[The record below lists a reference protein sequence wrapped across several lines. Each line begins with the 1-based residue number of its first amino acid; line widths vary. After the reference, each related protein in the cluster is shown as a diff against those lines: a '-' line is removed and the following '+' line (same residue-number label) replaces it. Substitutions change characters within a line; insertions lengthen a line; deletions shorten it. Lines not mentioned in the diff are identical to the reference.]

1 MALTPEEQAELD
13 ALEAEFGGQAA
24 PAAPGLSPEEEAEL
38 QALEAEFGQA
48 APPPPAAAP
57 SPYFEG
63 IASVETRGQ
72 KDPYRARNPQSNA
85 LGKYQFVWSVWGDRI
100 RKFANNPKLTPEDFL
115 NNPQLQEAYVR
126 ENYKEI
132 RGQAERLQRE
142 YGQVLKAR
150 GIEDLDD
157 LTALVHFQGYPRS
170 QEFLRTGRQVRSPGE
185 VNLDVKDYIAK
196 FKQAKAA
203 LGQPEQPPVAMKAA
217 PAAPAPKKEKDIF
230 EPFRTRKDVQELQKE
245 MAAVVS
251 PEEKKALDDEVLKQ
265 AQQTMI
271 SGKAEEIRILP
282 SELTAL
288 ARLHDVPVS
297 SLEGWSSFLG
307 TPEAK
312 NKGLVEEVGEFAKY
326 IGGTLSNMVGL
337 GLPQKLAV
345 ETQANPKM
353 RGALEDLRTLAD
365 AKRSGL
371 VRAAEFAG
379 GLKVLSV
386 PIKAAETAAK
396 AAKLGAAA
404 TTAAKGAAIAGELAV
419 GGAAQAESG
428 KEVAG
433 AATSLAIGL
442 PLLGGAKLAG
452 ETVGLLRTAASKA
465 SKALQDADPQ
475 FLEKATAKAGE
486 QFQGVDTILNTSVIR
501 NTSVTGEDLK
511 DATKLA
517 EKLGPQNV
525 QQIAEHV
532 QQTRPVMVE
541 IVKENLARVGQDTPE
556 RVNQEVAR
564 WFTENSIRQVA
575 LETFG
580 TKIPYRQGDVLKT
593 IRTVLNKPEDAAA
606 ALNRMRVSQ
615 VVRSE
620 VRRGNYQKLP
630 EVASSLKRVGDVVV
644 GSRYA
649 AEAIDRR
656 HGTKI
661 VPTLDAMS
669 RKFNEFHAYLRPKAE
684 EVSTL
689 IKNTRAADLST
700 EDLYQKLDKG
710 GKFGDEAKDA
720 ILQSWRKFFSDSA
733 DDAGKLGV
741 QIQKRA
747 NYVPYAMKP
756 QEELYTTLKEAVEQF
771 KTKHG
776 VDLLNQDLTK
786 EQVKEFKN
794 MKGFES
800 DLLRSLDILSG
811 DPKLKN
817 YQAKLL
823 GVLNDSKTG
832 AINRVISA
840 RALERTGDELPS
852 LIRDQDVGRLAQ
864 RWLESTFKAG
874 TMRDSIAELRTASQL
889 MRTIGDKR
897 ANKYLNNLVADLSGM
912 PRDGGIG
919 RELSQVKANM
929 AANIADKALNSTGP
943 QKLAY
948 WGVQKFTDA
957 MPLLYNTMYSNA
969 LGFSPRQ
976 AIANISALATQTIP
990 ELGYAFGSKTA
1001 SKALISVLNDLTYGK
1016 EIVVKNPAVAKKLGV
1031 EVGSTIKTRSMRGWL
1046 ENEGLAS
1053 SQWNENI
1060 ERSIAN
1066 SMKKSWVGEISE
1078 PVIRA
1083 YAKVGMAMFEATET
1097 IYRVMAV
1104 DMAKQVNKAITKGE
1118 PEAAKFL
1125 DSLPRSYRKL
1135 VDGAKDEAAKEKL
1148 LTDYIIGKTVY
1159 NYNQASAS
1167 EIGRSLG
1174 PILLSFTKWPTEQL
1188 GDAVNTFTKN
1198 GVTAGAAD
1206 FLYRRMA
1213 PLAALIMLDQMT
1225 GWREDPETAFLVT
1238 GKKGMQQ
1245 WAPVNSLAS
1254 IFGGDVAPPIVSVP
1268 AAAAKA
1274 AVTADPEAAAKAT
1287 MDAARL
1293 FIPGAKIYSVV
1304 TDMMETF

>member
-1 MALTPEEQAELD
+1 MADNKDPFSEFAVQEQPEAPAD
-13 ALEAEFGGQAA
+13 PFAEFATQQAA
-24 PAAPGLSPEEEAEL
+24 PVVATAPQKTTDTESVVLEEAKKAGLQGKEL
-38 QALEAEFGQA
+38 AAFMAQTAHESHDFRAMKEYGGGKQSYSGGQRYMGRGPIQLTHDYNYKKFGDKL
-48 APPPPAAAP
+48 
-57 SPYFEG
+57 G
-63 IASVETRGQ
+63 I
-72 KDPYRARNPQSNA
+72 D
-85 LGKYQFVWSVWGDRI
+85 L
-100 RKFANNPKLTPEDFL
+100 L
-115 NNPQLQEAYVR
+115 NNPELAADPRIGAQIAV
-126 ENYKEI
+126 
-132 RGQAERLQRE
+132 E
-142 YGQVLKAR
+142 YWK
-150 GIEDLDD
+150 D
-157 LTALVHFQGYPRS
+157 
-170 QEFLRTGRQVRSPGE
+170 QVRPKVSNWDDVFQHSRAINRPSAKSAAE
-185 VNLDVKDYIAK
+185 VRGMEDRTAK
-196 FKQAKAA
+196 YQKYSAQ
-203 LGQPEQPPVAMKAA
+203 LVQPEAPPVAIKAPA
-217 PAAPAPKKEKDIF
+217 PAAAPKKEKDIF
-230 EPFRTRKDVQELQKE
+230 EPFRTRKDVEELKKE
-245 MAAVVS
+245 MQAVVS
-251 PEEKKALDDEVLKQ
+251 PEEKKTLDEEAIKQ
-265 AQQTMI
+265 AQATMI

-288 ARLHDVPVS
+288 ARMHDVPVS

-312 NKGLVEEVGEFAKY
+312 RKGIVEEAGEFAKY

-353 RGALEDLRTLAD
+353 RMALEDLRTLAD

-379 GLKVLSV
+379 GFKVASAG
-386 PIKAAETAAK
+386 IKAAEVAAK
-396 AAKLGAAA
+396 AAKLGAAG
-404 TTAAKGAAIAGELAV
+404 TAAAKAGAVAGELV
-419 GGAAQAESG
+419 LGGAAQAESG
-428 KEVAG
+428 KEAAG
-433 AATSLAIGL
+433 AATSLALGGA
-442 PLLGGAKLAG
+442 LLGGAKLAG
-452 ETVGLLRTAASKA
+452 ETVGLLRTATAKA

-501 NTSVTGEDLK
+501 NTSVSGDDLK
-511 DATKLA
+511 DAAKLA

-541 IVKENLARVGQDTPE
+541 IVKENLERVGQATPE
-556 RVNQEVAR
+556 RINQEVAR
-564 WFTENSIRQVA
+564 WFTENSVRQIA

-580 TKIPYRQGDVLKT
+580 TKIPYRQGDVLRT

-620 VRRGNYQKLP
+620 VRRGNYQKMP
-630 EVASSLKRVGDVVV
+630 EVASSLKRIGDVVV

-661 VPTLDAMS
+661 VPTLDNMS
-669 RKFNEFHAYLRPKAE
+669 RKFNEFHAYLRPRAE

-756 QEELYTTLKEAVEQF
+756 QEELYTTLKEAAEQF
-771 KTKHG
+771 RTKHG

-840 RALERTGDELPS
+840 RALERTGNELPS

-919 RELSQVKANM
+919 RELSQIKSNM
-929 AANIADKALNSTGP
+929 AANLADKAMNATGTEKLVYST
-943 QKLAY
+943 
-948 WGVQKFTDA
+948 VQKFTDA
-957 MPLLYNTMYSNA
+957 MPLLYNSMYSNA

-1001 SKALISVLNDLTYGK
+1001 SKALISVLNDLTYGR
-1016 EIVVKNPAVAKKLGV
+1016 EIVVKSPAVAKKLGV
-1031 EVGSTIKTRSMRGWL
+1031 EVGSTIKTRSMRRWL

-1066 SMKKSWVGEISE
+1066 SMKKSWIGEKSDA
-1078 PVIRA
+1078 VINA

-1104 DMAKQVNKAITKGE
+1104 DMAKQVNKSIAKGDA
-1118 PEAAKFL
+1118 EAGKFL

-1135 VDGAKDEAAKEKL
+1135 IDEAKDEATSEKL

-1159 NYNQASAS
+1159 NYNQAAAS

-1174 PILLSFTKWPTEQL
+1174 PILSSFTKWPTEQL
-1188 GDAVNTFTKN
+1188 GDALNTFAKN
-1198 GVTAGAAD
+1198 GVTAGGAD

-1213 PLAALIMLDQMT
+1213 PLTALIMLDQLT

-1274 AVTADPEAAAKAT
+1274 AVTADPEAAAKAA
-1287 MDAARL
+1287 MDAGRL
-1293 FIPGAKIYSVV
+1293 FIPGAKVISVIN
-1304 TDMMETF
+1304 DSIEAFE

>member
-1 MALTPEEQAELD
+1 MADNKDPF
-13 ALEAEFGGQAA
+13 AEFALQEQPETAADPFAEFAA
-24 PAAPGLSPEEEAEL
+24 PAPAVVAAPQKTTDVESIVLEEAKKAGLQGQEL
-38 QALEAEFGQA
+38 AAFMAQTSHESDKFRAMEEYGSGKKSYSGGRRYMGRGPIQLTHDYNYKKFGDKLGIDLVNNPELAADPRIGTQIALEYWKDQVRPRVSDWNDVFQHSRAINKPSAKSA
-48 APPPPAAAP
+48 A
-57 SPYFEG
+57 
-63 IASVETRGQ
+63 
-72 KDPYRARNPQSNA
+72 
-85 LGKYQFVWSVWGDRI
+85 
-100 RKFANNPKLTPEDFL
+100 
-115 NNPQLQEAYVR
+115 
-126 ENYKEI
+126 EI
-132 RGQAERLQRE
+132 RGMEDRIAQYQKYSAQFAEP
-142 YGQVLKAR
+142 AP
-150 GIEDLDD
+150 
-157 LTALVHFQGYPRS
+157 A
-170 QEFLRTGRQVRSPGE
+170 
-185 VNLDVKDYIAK
+185 
-196 FKQAKAA
+196 
-203 LGQPEQPPVAMKAA
+203 PVAMKA
-217 PAAPAPKKEKDIF
+217 PAAPKKEKDIF
-230 EPFRTRKDVQELQKE
+230 EPFRTRKDVEELQKE
-245 MAAVVS
+245 MQQVVT
-251 PEEKKALDDEVLKQ
+251 PEEKKALDEEAIKQ
-265 AQQTMI
+265 AQAGMI

-312 NKGLVEEVGEFAKY
+312 SKGLIEEAGEFAKY
-326 IGGTLSNMVGL
+326 VGGTLSNMVGL
-337 GLPQKLAV
+337 GLPQKLAI

-353 RGALEDLRTLAD
+353 KTALDDLRTLAE

-379 GLKVLSV
+379 GFKVASAG
-386 PIKAAETAAK
+386 IKAAEVAAK
-396 AAKLGAAA
+396 AAKLGAAG
-404 TTAAKGAAIAGELAV
+404 TVAAKAGAVGTELAIA
-419 GGAAQAESG
+419 GAAQAESG

-433 AATSLAIGL
+433 ATTALLAGGA
-442 PLLGGAKLAG
+442 LLGGVKLAG
-452 ETVGLLRTAASKA
+452 ETVGVLRSAAAKA
-465 SKALQDADPQ
+465 SKTLQDADPQ

-486 QFQGVDTILNTSVIR
+486 QFQGVDTILNTSIIR

-564 WFTENSIRQVA
+564 WFTENSVRQIA

-593 IRTVLNKPEDAAA
+593 VRTVLNRPEDAAA

-620 VRRGNYQKLP
+620 VRRGNYQKMP

-661 VPTLDAMS
+661 VPTLDTMS
-669 RKFNEFHAYLRPKAE
+669 RKFNEFHAYLRPRAE

-689 IKNTRAADLST
+689 IKNTRATDLSA

-720 ILQSWRKFFSDSA
+720 VLQSWRKFFSDSA

-741 QIQKRA
+741 QIEKRA

-756 QEELYTTLKEAVEQF
+756 QEELYTTLKEAAEQF
-771 KTKHG
+771 RTKHG

-786 EQVKEFKN
+786 EQVKEFRKLG
-794 MKGFES
+794 GFEKE
-800 DLLRSLDILSG
+800 LLDSLDILSG

-832 AINRVISA
+832 AINRVISS
-840 RALERTGDELPS
+840 RALERTGSELPS

-912 PRDGGIG
+912 PRDGGLG
-919 RELSQVKANM
+919 RELSQVKANV
-929 AANIADKALNSTGP
+929 AANIADKTMNATGAE
-943 QKLAY
+943 KLAY

-957 MPLLYNTMYSNA
+957 MPLMYNTMYSNA

-990 ELGYAFGSKTA
+990 ELGYAFGSKMA
-1001 SKALISVLNDLTYGK
+1001 SKALINVLNDLTFQK
-1016 EIVVKNPAVAKKLGV
+1016 EIVVKSPAVAKKLGV
-1031 EVGSTIKTRSMRGWL
+1031 EVGSTIKTRSMRRWL

-1066 SMKKSWVGEISE
+1066 SMKKSWVGEKSDA
-1078 PVIRA
+1078 VINA

-1104 DMAKQVNKAITKGE
+1104 DMAKQVNKSIAKGDA
-1118 PEAAKFL
+1118 EAGKFL

-1135 VDGAKDEAAKEKL
+1135 IDGAKDEAAKEKL
-1148 LTDYIIGKTVY
+1148 LTDYIISKTVY
-1159 NYNQASAS
+1159 NYNQSSAS

-1174 PILLSFTKWPTEQL
+1174 PILSSFTKWPTEQL
-1188 GDAVNTFTKN
+1188 GDAVNTFAKN

-1213 PLAALIMLDQMT
+1213 PLAGLIMLDQLT

-1254 IFGGDVAPPIVSVP
+1254 IFGGDVAPPIVSIP
-1268 AAAAKA
+1268 AAVAKA

-1287 MDAARL
+1287 MDAGRL
-1293 FIPGAKIYSVV
+1293 FIPGVKVYSVI
-1304 TDMMETF
+1304 TDMMEAF

>member
-13 ALEAEFGGQAA
+13 ALEAEFGQAAPAKAA
-24 PAAPGLSPEEEAEL
+24 PAAPGLTPEEQAEL
-38 QALEAEFGQA
+38 QALEAEFGQKPNNTERSKAMLRQFEGFKEKAYKDTGGVVTVGYGRTGADVTPATKTTKEIEEQKLSQRLNETEIPFLKGEGLPDNPALVSIVYNLGRTGFKKSSLYPLAKEGRWEEFADKLQQFTRDKNGTVQPGLVKRRKEEAAVILSELAKPA
-48 APPPPAAAP
+48 APA
-57 SPYFEG
+57 
-63 IASVETRGQ
+63 
-72 KDPYRARNPQSNA
+72 
-85 LGKYQFVWSVWGDRI
+85 
-100 RKFANNPKLTPEDFL
+100 
-115 NNPQLQEAYVR
+115 
-126 ENYKEI
+126 
-132 RGQAERLQRE
+132 
-142 YGQVLKAR
+142 
-150 GIEDLDD
+150 
-157 LTALVHFQGYPRS
+157 
-170 QEFLRTGRQVRSPGE
+170 
-185 VNLDVKDYIAK
+185 
-196 FKQAKAA
+196 
-203 LGQPEQPPVAMKAA
+203 PVAMKAPVA
-217 PAAPAPKKEKDIF
+217 PQKEKDVF
-230 EPFRTRKDVQELQKE
+230 EPFRTRKDVEALQKE
-245 MAAVVS
+245 MQQVVT
-251 PEEKKALDDEVLKQ
+251 PEEKKTLDEEALKQ
-265 AQQTMI
+265 AQETMI
-271 SGKAEEIRILP
+271 SGKAEEIRVLP

-288 ARLHDVPVS
+288 ARIHNVPVS

-312 NKGLVEEVGEFAKY
+312 RRDFVGEAAEFAKY
-326 IGGTLSNMVGL
+326 VGGTLSNMVGL

-371 VRAAEFAG
+371 VRAAEFVGGFKVASAG
-379 GLKVLSV
+379 V
-386 PIKAAETAAK
+386 KAAELAAK
-396 AAKLGAAA
+396 AAKLGTAA
-404 TTAAKGAAIAGELAV
+404 TATAKAGAVAGELAL

-433 AATSLAIGL
+433 ATTA
-442 PLLGGAKLAG
+442 LLVGGGVLGSVKLAS
-452 ETVGLLRTAASKA
+452 ETVGLIGSAAAKTSRLLQKA
-465 SKALQDADPQ
+465 KPK
-475 FLEKATAKAGE
+475 FLEEAATKAQE
-486 QFQGVDTILNTSVIR
+486 QFEGVDTILNTSVIR

-511 DATKLA
+511 DAAKLA

-564 WFTENSIRQVA
+564 WFTENSVRQVA

-580 TKIPYRQGDVLKT
+580 TKIPYRQGDVLQT

-620 VRRGNYQKLP
+620 VRRGNYQAMP
-630 EVASSLKRVGDVVV
+630 EVASSLKRIGDVVT

-649 AEAIDRR
+649 AESIDRR

-669 RKFNEFHAYLRPKAE
+669 RKFNEFHAYLRPRAE
-684 EVSTL
+684 EVSSL

-720 ILQSWRKFFSDSA
+720 VLQSWRKFFSDAA

-741 QIQKRA
+741 QIQKRQ
-747 NYVPYAMKP
+747 NYVPYAIKP
-756 QEELYTTLKEAVEQF
+756 QEELYTTLKNAADQF

-776 VDLLNQDLTK
+776 IDLLNQDLTI
-786 EQVKEFKN
+786 EQIKEFKK
-794 MKGFES
+794 MGGFES

-811 DPKLKN
+811 DPKVKN

-840 RALERTGDELPS
+840 RALERTGEELPS
-852 LIRDQDVGRLAQ
+852 LIKDQDVGRLAQ

-897 ANKYLNNLVADLSGM
+897 ANKYLNNLVADISGM

-919 RELSQVKANM
+919 RELSQIKANV
-929 AANIADKALNSTGP
+929 AANLADKAMNATGAEKLVYSGI
-943 QKLAY
+943 QKI
-948 WGVQKFTDA
+948 TDA
-957 MPLLYNTMYSNA
+957 MPLMYNSMYSNA
-969 LGFSPRQ
+969 LGYSPKQ
-976 AIANISALATQTIP
+976 ALANISALATQTIP
-990 ELGYAFGSKTA
+990 ELGYAFGTKLA
-1001 SKALISVLNDLTYGK
+1001 SKSLLNVLNDITFGR
-1016 EIVVKNPAVAKKLGV
+1016 EIIVKSPAVAKKLGV
-1031 EVGSTIKTRSMRGWL
+1031 EVGSTVKTSSMRRWL

-1060 ERSIAN
+1060 ERAITN
-1066 SMKKSWVGEISE
+1066 SMKKTWKGQIADSAIA
-1078 PVIRA
+1078 A
-1083 YAKVGMAMFEATET
+1083 YGKLGMALFEATESV
-1097 IYRVMAV
+1097 YRVMAA
-1104 DMAKQVNKAITKGE
+1104 DMAKQINKAIIKGDA
-1118 PEAAKFL
+1118 EAGKFL

-1135 VDGAKDEAAKEKL
+1135 IDGAKDEAASEKL

-1174 PILLSFTKWPTEQL
+1174 PILSSFTKWPTEQL
-1188 GDAVNTFTKN
+1188 GDAVNTFAKN

-1213 PLAALIMLDQMT
+1213 PLGALIMLDHLT
-1225 GWREDPETAFLVT
+1225 GWREDPETALLVT
-1238 GKKGMQQ
+1238 GKRGMQQ
-1245 WAPVNSLAS
+1245 WAPIQSLAS
-1254 IFGGDVAPPIVSVP
+1254 VFSGEVAPPIVSIP
-1268 AAAAKA
+1268 AKVAKS
-1274 AVTADPEAAAKAT
+1274 VITADPQEAAKAT
-1287 MDAARL
+1287 TDAAKL
-1293 FIPGAKIYSVV
+1293 FIPGAKLVNMI
-1304 TDMMETF
+1304 TDALETF

>member
-1 MALTPEEQAELD
+1 MKPAQDPFS
-13 ALEAEFGGQAA
+13 EFGGATIKAA
-24 PAAPGLSPEEEAEL
+24 PE
-38 QALEAEFGQA
+38 
-48 APPPPAAAP
+48 PAAAP
-57 SPYFEG
+57 KTADVEG
-63 IASVETRGQ
+63 IVLEEAKKAGLQGPELAAFMAQTAHESDNFRAMREYGGGKQSYSGGQRYMGRGPIQ
-72 KDPYRARNPQSNA
+72 LTHDYNYKKFGDK
-85 LGKYQFVWSVWGDRI
+85 LGID
-100 RKFANNPKLTPEDFL
+100 LL
-115 NNPQLQEAYVR
+115 NNPELAADPRIGAQIAV
-126 ENYKEI
+126 
-132 RGQAERLQRE
+132 E
-142 YGQVLKAR
+142 YWK
-150 GIEDLDD
+150 D
-157 LTALVHFQGYPRS
+157 
-170 QEFLRTGRQVRSPGE
+170 QVRPRVTDWTDVFQHSRAINKPAAKSAAE
-185 VNLDVKDYIAK
+185 VRGMEDRIAK
-196 FKQAKAA
+196 YQKYSAQFASVAEAPKAPA
-203 LGQPEQPPVAMKAA
+203 PVAMKAPA
-217 PAAPAPKKEKDIF
+217 PAAPKKEKDIF
-230 EPFRTRKDVQELQKE
+230 EPFRTRKDVQELQKQ
-245 MAAVVS
+245 MQTAVT
-251 PEEKKALDDEVLKQ
+251 PEERKQLDEEAVKQ
-265 AQQTMI
+265 AQATMI

-288 ARLHDVPVS
+288 ARIHDVPVS

-312 NKGLVEEVGEFAKY
+312 SKGLVEEAGEFAKY
-326 IGGTLSNMVGL
+326 VGGTLSNMIGL
-337 GLPQKLAV
+337 GLPQKLAI

-353 RGALEDLRTLAD
+353 KVALDDLRTLAE

-379 GLKVLSV
+379 GFKVLSV
-386 PIKAAETAAK
+386 PVKAAEKAAK
-396 AAKLGAAA
+396 AAKLGAAG
-404 TTAAKGAAIAGELAV
+404 TMAAKGAAVAGELTLA
-419 GGAAQAESG
+419 GAAQAESG

-433 AATSLAIGL
+433 ATTALLAGGA
-442 PLLGGAKLAG
+442 LLGGAKLAG
-452 ETVGLLRTAASKA
+452 ETVGLLRSAAAKA
-465 SKALQDADPQ
+465 SKTLQDADPQ

-486 QFQGVDTILNTSVIR
+486 QFGGVDTILNTSVIR
-501 NTSVTGEDLK
+501 NTSVTGDDLK
-511 DATKLA
+511 DAAKLA

-541 IVKENLARVGQDTPE
+541 IVKENLERVGQATPE
-556 RVNQEVAR
+556 RINQEVAR
-564 WFTENSIRQVA
+564 WFTENSVRQVA

-593 IRTVLNKPEDAAA
+593 VRTVLSKPEDAAA

-615 VVRSE
+615 VVRTE

-630 EVASSLKRVGDVVV
+630 DVASSLKRVGDVVV

-669 RKFNEFHAYLRPKAE
+669 RKFNEFHAYLRPRAE

-741 QIQKRA
+741 QIQKRE
-747 NYVPYAMKP
+747 NYVPYAIKP
-756 QEELYTTLKEAVEQF
+756 QEEIYTTLKEAAEQF
-771 KTKHG
+771 RTKHG

-840 RALERTGDELPS
+840 RALERTGEELPD
-852 LIRDQDVGRLAQ
+852 LIRDQDIGRLAQ

-889 MRTIGDKR
+889 MRTIGDRR

-912 PRDGGIG
+912 PRDGGLG
-919 RELSQVKANM
+919 RELAQVKANV
-929 AANIADKALNSTGP
+929 AANIADKAMNATGP

-957 MPLLYNTMYSNA
+957 MPLMYNTMYSNA

-1001 SKALISVLNDLTYGK
+1001 SKALIGVLNDLTYGK
-1016 EIVVKNPAVAKKLGV
+1016 EIIVKSPAVAKKLGV
-1031 EVGSTIKTRSMRGWL
+1031 EVGSTIKTRSMRSWL

-1066 SMKKSWVGEISE
+1066 SMKKSWLGEVAESTIN
-1078 PVIRA
+1078 A

-1104 DMAKQVNKAITKGE
+1104 DMAKQVNKAIAKGDA
-1118 PEAAKFL
+1118 EAGKFL

-1135 VDGAKDEAAKEKL
+1135 VDGAKDEAAREKV
-1148 LTDYIIGKTVY
+1148 LTDYIISKTIY
-1159 NYNQASAS
+1159 NYNQSSAS

-1174 PILLSFTKWPTEQL
+1174 PILSSFTKWPTEQL
-1188 GDAVNTFTKN
+1188 GDAVNTFAKN

-1213 PLAALIMLDQMT
+1213 PLAGLIMLDQMT
-1225 GWREDPETAFLVT
+1225 GWREDPEMSFLVAGT
-1238 GKKGMQQ
+1238 KGMQQ

-1254 IFGGDVAPPIVSVP
+1254 IFAGDVAPPIVSVP

-1287 MDAARL
+1287 IDAARL
-1293 FIPGAKIYSVV
+1293 FIPGAKVYNVI

>member
-13 ALEAEFGGQAA
+13 ALEAELGQAA
-24 PAAPGLSPEEEAEL
+24 PVAKSPGLSPEEEAEL
-38 QALEAEFGQA
+38 QALEAEFGQKPDA
-48 APPPPAAAP
+48 TERSKAMLRQ
-57 SPYFEG
+57 FEG
-63 IASVETRGQ
+63 FKDKAYRDTGGVVTIGYGRTGADVTPTTRTTREIEEQKLSQRLNETEIPFLRQEGL
-72 KDPYRARNPQSNA
+72 PENP
-85 LGKYQFVWSVWGDRI
+85 
-100 RKFANNPKLTPEDFL
+100 
-115 NNPQLQEAYVR
+115 
-126 ENYKEI
+126 
-132 RGQAERLQRE
+132 
-142 YGQVLKAR
+142 
-150 GIEDLDD
+150 
-157 LTALVHFQGYPRS
+157 ALVSIVYNLG
-170 QEFLRTGRQVRSPGE
+170 RTGFKKSSLYPLAKEGRWEEFADKLQQFTRDKSGTVQPG
-185 VNLDVKDYIAK
+185 LVKRRKEEAAVLLAELAK
-196 FKQAKAA
+196 PAPVA
-203 LGQPEQPPVAMKAA
+203 PEAVAMKA
-217 PAAPAPKKEKDIF
+217 PAAPKKEKDLL

-251 PEEKKALDDEVLKQ
+251 PEEKKALDEEAIKQ
-265 AQQTMI
+265 AQATMI
-271 SGKAEEIRILP
+271 SGKAEEIRVLP

-288 ARLHDVPVS
+288 ARIHDVPVS
-297 SLEGWSSFLG
+297 SLEGWSAFLG

-312 NKGLVEEVGEFAKY
+312 KRDLIGEVAEFGKY
-326 IGGTLSNMVGL
+326 IGGTLSNMITV

-353 RGALEDLRTLAD
+353 RKALEDLRTLAD

-371 VRAAEFAG
+371 VTAAEIAG
-379 GLKVLSV
+379 GLRMAPLGLTL
-386 PIKAAETAAK
+386 AEKAAK
-396 AAKLGAAA
+396 AAKLGTAA
-404 TTAAKGAAIAGELAV
+404 TTAAKAGAVAGGLGV
-419 GGAAQAESG
+419 GGYAQSESG

-433 AATSLAIGL
+433 ITTSLALGGA
-442 PLLGGAKLAG
+442 LLGGAKLAG
-452 ETVGLLRTAASKA
+452 ETVGVLRSAASKA

-564 WFTENSIRQVA
+564 WFTENSVRQVA

-593 IRTVLNKPEDAAA
+593 VRTVLNRPEDAAA

-620 VRRGNYQKLP
+620 VRRGNYQKMP
-630 EVASSLKRVGDVVV
+630 EVASSLKRIGDVVV

-661 VPTLDAMS
+661 VPTLDTMS
-669 RKFNEFHAYLRPKAE
+669 RKFNEFHAYLRPRAE

-689 IKNTRAADLST
+689 IKNTRATNLTS
-700 EDLYQKLDKG
+700 EELYQKLDKG
-710 GKFGDEAKDA
+710 GSFGDEAKDA

-756 QEELYTTLKEAVEQF
+756 QEELYTTLKEAAEQF
-771 KTKHG
+771 RTKHG

-957 MPLLYNTMYSNA
+957 MPLMYNTMYSNA

-990 ELGYAFGSKTA
+990 ELGYAFGSKMA
-1001 SKALISVLNDLTYGK
+1001 SKALINVLNDLTYQR
-1016 EIVVKNPAVAKKLGV
+1016 EIIVKSPAVAKKLGV
-1031 EVGSTIKTRSMRGWL
+1031 EVGSTVKTRSMRRWL

-1066 SMKKSWVGEISE
+1066 SMKKSWIGEKSDA
-1078 PVIRA
+1078 VINA

-1104 DMAKQVNKAITKGE
+1104 DMAKQVNKAIIKGE
-1118 PEAAKFL
+1118 PEAGKFL

-1135 VDGAKDEAAKEKL
+1135 IDEAKDEAASEKL

-1174 PILLSFTKWPTEQL
+1174 PILSSFTKWPTEQL
-1188 GDAVNTFTKN
+1188 GDAVNTFAKN

-1213 PLAALIMLDQMT
+1213 PLAGLIMLDQMT

-1287 MDAARL
+1287 MDAGRL
-1293 FIPGAKIYSVV
+1293 FIPGVKVYSVI
-1304 TDMMETF
+1304 TDMMEAF